1 MQTLPGPD
9 VPWRPVSSALPS
21 ARTFAIGLVAG
32 LPAAIVC
39 GVLWLLAPAA
49 VALVVTAV
57 ALVVLGWLVWVAR
70 RNART
75 WSYYEGADEL
85 LVRSG
90 RLVQKIVTIPYGR
103 MQLVD
108 LASTP
113 FGRRYGIATV
123 QLHTAAATSHAR
135 IVGLPREEAE
145 SLRQR
150 LVERGQA
157 HTEGL

>member
-9 VPWRPVSSALPS
+9 VPWRPVSGALPS
-21 ARTFAIGLVAG
+21 ARTLAIGLVAG
-32 LPAAIVC
+32 VPAAIVC
-39 GVLWLLAPAA
+39 GLLWWLAPTVLAVSVTG
-49 VALVVTAV
+49 VALA
-57 ALVVLGWLVWVAR
+57 ALTWLVFIAR

-90 RLVQKIVTIPYGR
+90 RLVQKVVTIPYGR

-113 FGRRYGIATV
+113 FDRRYGIATV

-135 IVGLPREEAE
+135 IVGVPRDEAE
-145 SLRQR
+145 SLRRR

>member
-9 VPWRPVSSALPS
+9 VPWRPVSVALPS
-21 ARTFAIGLVAG
+21 ARTLAIGLVAG
-32 LPAAIVC
+32 VPAAIVC
-39 GVLWLLAPAA
+39 GLLWWLAPTVLAVSVTG
-49 VALVVTAV
+49 VALA
-57 ALVVLGWLVWVAR
+57 ALTWLVFIAR

-75 WSYYEGADEL
+75 WSYYEGPDEL

-90 RLVQKIVTIPYGR
+90 RLVQKVVTIPYGR

-113 FGRRYGIATV
+113 FDRRYGIATV

-135 IVGLPREEAE
+135 IVGVPRDEAE
-145 SLRQR
+145 SLRRR

>member
-21 ARTFAIGLVAG
+21 ARTLAIALVVG
-32 LPAAIVC
+32 VPAAIVC
-39 GVLWLLAPAA
+39 ALLWWLAPPVVAA
-49 VALVVTAV
+49 SVTGVNVA
-57 ALVVLGWLVWVAR
+57 ALTWLVFIAR

-90 RLVQKIVTIPYGR
+90 RLVQKVVTIPYGR

-113 FGRRYGIATV
+113 FERRYGIATV

-135 IVGLPREEAE
+135 IVGVPREEAE

-150 LVERGQA
+150 LVDRGQA